1 MVKDSLVVNVL
12 SVPTLAYLALL
23 PSIFTSNISNEF
35 NHYARRSDKSADQWI
50 DCTKAQWHG
59 RKRFS
64 QWLQDQWA
72 LSLEN
77 LSCLLAED
85 CGRGWI
91 KISRNISWIWLE
103 ENLNL
108 NKCEDIKSWKSVIQ
122 GFFLQIP
129 RCFWDSGKAGFWVLL
144 GKSDYLTTTAWIN
157 LPTIWIHNSCT
168 YIEYTFEYTNAY
180 IHWTS
185 ILYNQKGK

>member
-23 PSIFTSNISNEF
+23 PGIFTSNISNEF

-91 KISRNISWIWLE
+91 KISRNISWILLKE
-103 ENLNL
+103 YLNL

-122 GFFLQIP
+122 GFFFRSQDVFETLA
-129 RCFWDSGKAGFWVLL
+129 KLGFGSCWVSLITWPPLL
-144 GKSDYLTTTAWIN
+144 G
-157 LPTIWIHNSCT
+157 
-168 YIEYTFEYTNAY
+168 
-180 IHWTS
+180 
-185 ILYNQKGK
+185 